1 MRHQQAVFKISQ
13 PVCLGAVLFIILVIS
28 KNSVF
33 LADCF
38 SGLSVLRFGYSR
50 LIFLNLWL
58 QVYTDRLFPAHQVL
72 PSEPW
77 GPAVNSVFSTGQIP
91 KFEIL
96 RGREGAGST
105 RVHCLPETEQTLG
118 RVHLRG

>member
-1 MRHQQAVFKISQ
+1 MYACTHAPQDVTFINLTLHVLSIKDCGTNRLSSKISQ

-58 QVYTDRLFPAHQVL
+58 QVYTDRFFPAHQVL

-77 GPAVNSVFSTGQIP
+77 GPAVNSVFSTGQISKL
-91 KFEIL
+91 KF
-96 RGREGAGST
+96 
-105 RVHCLPETEQTLG
+105 
-118 RVHLRG
+118 

>member
-1 MRHQQAVFKISQ
+1 M
-13 PVCLGAVLFIILVIS
+13 
-28 KNSVF
+28 F

-38 SGLSVLRFGYSR
+38 SGLSVLGFGFSR

-58 QVYTDRLFPAHQVL
+58 PVYTDRLFLAHQVL

-77 GPAVNSVFSTGQIP
+77 GPAVNSVFSTGQIS

-105 RVHCLPETEQTLG
+105 RVHCLPETEDSGQSALARLNLDAEFRTLS
-118 RVHLRG
+118 